1 MEERAAAIEAA
12 IMAAMQNGRLAYDV
26 SELDTAGIAGRST
39 TYKLIAEGKLPAV
52 KLGRCTKILATDLLA
67 YLQSLPVIPPK
78 PADRKPD
85 PRAQERGRLRH
96 QRRAKKP
103 ERHGQK
109 HGRRRGLR
117 E

>member
-52 KLGRCTKILATDLLA
+52 KLGRCTKILATDLLCLSA
-67 YLQSLPVIPPK
+67 IASRD
-78 PADRKPD
+78 PAE
-85 PRAQERGRLRH
+85 AGR
-96 QRRAKKP
+96 P
-103 ERHGQK
+103 ET
-109 HGRRRGLR
+109 
-117 E
+117 